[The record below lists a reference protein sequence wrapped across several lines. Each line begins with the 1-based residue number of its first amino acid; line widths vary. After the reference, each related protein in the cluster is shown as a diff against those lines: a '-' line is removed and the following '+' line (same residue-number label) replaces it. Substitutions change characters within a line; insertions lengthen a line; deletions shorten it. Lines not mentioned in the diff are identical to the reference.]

1 MFLVDA
7 VVQLLELGGPTTTFC
22 PERTM
27 LAIGLAAPVRA
38 LGVALA
44 IGPFALEEQ
53 FGPIARWF
61 GTLVIILFFVENK
74 SFPLGLILSEVGDIG
89 INVFIVQIRQR
100 LSAAV
105 TAIGQELFQFNAVS
119 L

>member
-1 MFLVDA
+1 MSLVDA

-27 LAIGLAAPVRA
+27 LAIGLAAPVRTF
-38 LGVALA
+38 GVALA

-53 FGPIARWF
+53 FGPIAPWF
-61 GTLVIILFFVENK
+61 GALVIILFFVENK
-74 SFPLGLILSEVGDIG
+74 SFSLGLVLAEVGDIG
-89 INVFIVQIRQR
+89 INVLLVQIRQC
-100 LSAAV
+100 LATAV
-105 TAIGQELFQFNAVS
+105 TAIRQELFQFNVVF